1 MEMIHQLA
9 EMSLGNCDSRRNRT
23 GYIGKGTMRVQPL
36 IDMVF
41 HANPLLI
48 YAIVALVLFLEST
61 GIPITNNTLLLFT
74 GALAALG
81 HLNIWLLTISAII
94 GSIAGACCAYT
105 LGKWKGQGILRRI
118 AALFHIDAKKM
129 SIAENWFQKSG
140 TWMIFFSR
148 MTPYVRPYACFPAGI
163 SRMPFQRFFI
173 AAFAGSII
181 WCFTLVRIGA
191 ALGPHWRIALML
203 IQNYTIPTCALLVLL
218 VVLYFAAMYAIKRYL
233 RSHNHESLSDAEAEE
248 QSCDPNLIEV

>member
-1 MEMIHQLA
+1 
-9 EMSLGNCDSRRNRT
+9 
-23 GYIGKGTMRVQPL
+23 MRVQPL

-48 YAIVALVLFLEST
+48 YVIVALVLLLEST
-61 GIPITNNTLLLFT
+61 GIPITNNTLLLLT
-74 GALAALG
+74 GALTALG

-118 AALFHIDAKKM
+118 AALFRMDAKKM

-140 TWMIFFSR
+140 AWMIFFSR

-163 SRMPFQRFFI
+163 SRMSFQRFFI
-173 AAFAGSII
+173 AALVGSII
-181 WCFTLVRIGA
+181 WCITLVRIGA
-191 ALGPHWRIALML
+191 ALGPHWRIALTL
-203 IQNYTIPTCALLVLL
+203 LQNYTIPTCVALVLL
-218 VVLYFAAMYAIKRYL
+218 VVLYFSGRYAIKRYL
-233 RSHNHESLSDAEAEE
+233 RSHGHESLREAETEE
-248 QSCDPNLIEV
+248 QSCNPNLLEV

>member
-1 MEMIHQLA
+1 
-9 EMSLGNCDSRRNRT
+9 
-23 GYIGKGTMRVQPL
+23 MRVQPL

-48 YAIVALVLFLEST
+48 YVIVALVLLLEST

-94 GSIAGACCAYT
+94 GSIVGAYCAYT

-118 AALFHIDAKKM
+118 AVLFHVDAKKM
-129 SIAENWFQKSG
+129 SVAENWFQKSG
-140 TWMIFFSR
+140 AWMIFFSR

-163 SRMPFQRFFI
+163 SRMSVQRFFI
-173 AAFAGSII
+173 AALAGSIL
-181 WCFTLVRIGA
+181 WCFALVRIGA
-191 ALGPHWRIALML
+191 ALGPHWRLALTL
-203 IQNYTIPTCALLVLL
+203 IQNYTIPTCATLVFL
-218 VVLYFAAMYAIKRYL
+218 VVLYFCGRYAIKRYL
-233 RSHNHESLSDAEAEE
+233 RSHGHGSLREAEAEE
-248 QSCDPNLIEV
+248 QSCDPNLLEV

>member
-1 MEMIHQLA
+1 M
-9 EMSLGNCDSRRNRT
+9 
-23 GYIGKGTMRVQPL
+23 QPL

-48 YAIVALVLFLEST
+48 YVIVALVLLLEST
-61 GIPITNNTLLLFT
+61 GIPITNNTLLLLT

-105 LGKWKGQGILRRI
+105 LGEWKGQAVLRRI
-118 AALFHIDAKKM
+118 AALFRVDAKKM

-140 TWMIFFSR
+140 AWMVFFSR

-163 SRMPFQRFFI
+163 SRMSFQRFFI
-173 AAFAGSII
+173 AALAGSML
-181 WCFTLVRIGA
+181 WCFALVRIGA
-191 ALGPHWRIALML
+191 ALGPHWHIALTL
-203 IQNYTIPTCALLVLL
+203 IQNYTIPTCATLVLL
-218 VVLYFAAMYAIKRYL
+218 VVLYFSVRYAIKRYL
-233 RSHNHESLSDAEAEE
+233 HPHNHENLGDTEAEE
-248 QSCDPNLIEV
+248 QGCNHNLLEV